1 MNERILY
8 WANKLDKIQFALDI
22 LNQVKKGR
30 DLDRLIS
37 HLQEAEKLAAKD
49 LIEAELDEE
58 KRQDQ

>member
-1 MNERILY
+1 MDERTLY

-37 HLQEAEKLAAKD
+37 HLQEAEELAAKD
-49 LIEAELDEE
+49 LIDAELDEE
-58 KRQDQ
+58 RRQDQ

>member
-1 MNERILY
+1 MDERIQY
-8 WANKLDKIQFALDI
+8 WANKLDKIQFALDM

-37 HLQEAEKLAAKD
+37 HLQEAEELTAKD

-58 KRQDQ
+58 RRQDQ